1 MILAGFYIGK
11 TFSSNNKEGTIAT
24 KNIQL
29 LKTPISTNK
38 MNDLLSSTKGI
49 PFRDPSL
56 TNSNKEILRRR
67 EKELIKFKLE
77 KN

>member
-1 MILAGFYIGK
+1 
-11 TFSSNNKEGTIAT
+11 
-24 KNIQL
+24 
-29 LKTPISTNK
+29 

-77 KN
+77 KIN